1 MNLTLRAEAFNLFDR
16 TQFGPPDTQATTA
29 AQSTFGK
36 VTRQLNQPRLM
47 QLALRLTF

>member
-1 MNLTLRAEAFNLFDR
+1 VNLTLRAEAFNLFNR

-29 AQSTFGK
+29 AQSTFGR

-47 QLALRLTF
+47 QVALRLTF